1 MVAIKDIGPWGVL
14 GALKI
19 VRPARSAG
27 ENLYSNE
34 ERVAPATLRIQTLP
48 AHSAGGVLNS
58 NCESMRFT
66 TVSFKDFGF
75 WAIQLGPPVLLVLVV
90 RIRFRTGKL
99 VFALC
104 EGTTCPP
111 SSFREARLQVW
122 RATAPEGLPEVC
134 DAVRLVQPASNTLC
148 SCTYALKGNLRPR
161 PGRTT
166 SRVWANRLHLC
177 RLLLPPSLSHAQMLV
192 VALLVLHL
200 SNV

>member
-14 GALKI
+14 GLKI

-75 WAIQLGPPVLLVLVV
+75 
-90 RIRFRTGKL
+90 
-99 VFALC
+99 
-104 EGTTCPP
+104 
-111 SSFREARLQVW
+111 
-122 RATAPEGLPEVC
+122 
-134 DAVRLVQPASNTLC
+134 
-148 SCTYALKGNLRPR
+148 
-161 PGRTT
+161 
-166 SRVWANRLHLC
+166 
-177 RLLLPPSLSHAQMLV
+177 
-192 VALLVLHL
+192 
-200 SNV
+200 